1 MKREYAKYIL
11 LVFCI
16 FSLVSCKKKTDEF
29 GFEDDSNDMFFE
41 VVDEQ
46 ANEEIKI
53 SKEMPLNQEFSVDFK
68 TYEPDGLGM
77 AMFKAKSI
85 KVIDTAGERTPSEG
99 NKLVLVEI
107 AVKGSRDNKGMPST
121 FNQIGDY
128 PSPQFVLINKD
139 ANTSL
144 VEDTYYSDGY
154 TEAKKLFELSKI
166 TMDHETWVNTAIV
179 FEIPSDDTADL
190 AFRFTNKDGQVEF
203 YDINEPSQ

>member
-1 MKREYAKYIL
+1 MKRELTKYIL
-11 LVFCI
+11 VMLCLI
-16 FSLVSCKKKTDEF
+16 SLVGCKKKNDDF
-29 GFEDDSNDMFFE
+29 SFEDDSNDMFFE

-53 SKEMPLNQEFSVDFK
+53 SKEMPLNQEFGVEFK

-85 KVIDTAGERTPSEG
+85 KEIKAAGERTPTEG
-99 NKLVLVEI
+99 KKLVLVEI
-107 AVKGSRDNKGMPST
+107 AVKGNRNNKGMPST

-128 PSPQFVLINKD
+128 PSPQFVLVNKD
-139 ANTSL
+139 SNTSL

-179 FEIPSDDTADL
+179 FEIPIDSTADL
-190 AFRFTNKDGQVEF
+190 AFRFTNINNQVEF
-203 YDINEPSQ
+203 YDINESAK